1 MMVEITR
8 DKASAAE
15 TKAKVE
21 VEEAKANAK
30 AADAK
35 VCMHACMHKIQSEL
49 SA

>member
-35 VCMHACMHKIQSEL
+35 AFEL
-49 SA
+49 SKRLEISM

>member
-1 MMVEITR
+1 MKKVSSMMVEITR

-35 VCMHACMHKIQSEL
+35 VFQL
-49 SA
+49 SQ